1 MPRLSAF
8 YGLVIYLY
16 WRDHQPPHFHAEY
29 GEHEALIVIADGR
42 VYAGSLPPR
51 ALRLVREWRRLH
63 VEELERA
70 WELAALREDPGTI
83 EPLP

>member
-1 MPRLSAF
+1 MAF
-8 YGLVIYLY
+8 PELA
-16 WRDHQPPHFHAEY
+16 PCASCKSEY

-51 ALRLVREWRRLH
+51 ALRLVREWRRLQ

-70 WELAALREDPGTI
+70 WALAALREDPGTI